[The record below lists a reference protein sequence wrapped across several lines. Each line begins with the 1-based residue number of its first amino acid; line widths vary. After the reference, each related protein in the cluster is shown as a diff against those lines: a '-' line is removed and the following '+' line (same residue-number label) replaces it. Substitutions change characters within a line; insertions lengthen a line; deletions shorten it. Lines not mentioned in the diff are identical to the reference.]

1 MTTDEDLMK
10 ALFGGKS
17 MQQALEEAKRAK
29 RKATLEKAVAGVLTA
44 LVAWPLKALFL
55 WVSLDWVNSYWNF
68 VPTLPFWGAMAVV
81 FAIGSVR
88 SAWERVSDNG

>member
-17 MQQALEEAKRAK
+17 MQQALEAAE
-29 RKATLEKAVAGVLTA
+29 KAQKKARLEKAIDDVLVAL
-44 LVAWPLKALFL
+44 LAWPLKALFL
-55 WVSLDWVNSYWNF
+55 WVSLDWVNSYWSF

-81 FAIGSVR
+81 LLIGSVR
-88 SAWERVSDNG
+88 YTWERVSDNG